1 MHMQGSSNIE
11 RVVTSEPRATRY
23 HSSSDFRGRADST
36 LTRIMGM
43 IPTEI
48 KNVETKIAESNKT
61 KLILA
66 FWNFAGMV
74 FGALTAVG
82 KEMKLQNEFKKVQ
95 ENWKE
100 DLGFGTDEDWNFY
113 KWNEGNTIQ
122 FFSQLSYGYGYWG
135 RYAIEMDESK
145 VQCGPLD
152 FERVLDEYSRVVKY
166 KKGSFDPTVGAHFT
180 SELNG
185 KIREKLYCLIAN
197 PTYPKNKV
205 NSELDTYVKTYTNLL
220 AWIIKD
226 SEKAPVT

>member
-1 MHMQGSSNIE
+1 
-11 RVVTSEPRATRY
+11 
-23 HSSSDFRGRADST
+23 
-36 LTRIMGM
+36 
-43 IPTEI
+43 
-48 KNVETKIAESNKT
+48 
-61 KLILA
+61 
-66 FWNFAGMV
+66 
-74 FGALTAVG
+74 
-82 KEMKLQNEFKKVQ
+82 MKLESPEIIKV
-95 ENWKE
+95 EKHVLNSNRNKIVISLLNFVGSVGGVYLNWPVKN
-100 DLGFGTDEDWNFY
+100 GTN
-113 KWNEGNTIQ
+113 NVGNTIEV
-122 FFSQLSYGYGYWG
+122 FSNIVAGYGYWG
-135 RYAIEMDESK
+135 RYALELQEIELK
-145 VQCGPLD
+145 CGPLD

>member
-1 MHMQGSSNIE
+1 
-11 RVVTSEPRATRY
+11 
-23 HSSSDFRGRADST
+23 
-36 LTRIMGM
+36 M

-74 FGALTAVG
+74 FAALAAVG

-100 DLGFGTDEDWNFY
+100 DLGFGTHEDWNFY

-205 NSELDTYVKTYTNLL
+205 KSELDGYVKIYTQILFD
-220 AWIIKD
+220 IIKNV
-226 SEKAPVT
+226 EGAPVTLHV